1 MSRKTQLAHGI
12 RERGKELFQP
22 GNSSHAAKLAGDR
35 GFGKSDFIIR
45 SHRTYETYWDQWQR
59 FAVWV
64 KIERGVN
71 RWETLVER
79 REELASAWLVL
90 ECGRELPNGKHQS
103 AWSVAMYRSALRML
117 FRDPKLA
124 ENVELPPRHRQDIR
138 RSRGAAERDKGFSR
152 ERNQVLL
159 NFARAVACRR
169 DELSRIQI
177 RDIECDGAGIP
188 IAVFIGRDGSSKG
201 GKTFWKEL
209 RSDGQRHAAAA
220 ALDAAR
226 RREPGRDDARLFEC
240 VPVRADIHAERRAG
254 AQDEYRRRS
263 GRELPSP
270 EGRLKP
276 GTVDETTAREVGA
289 WLGHGPNRAE
299 TVGRHYLR

>member
-1 MSRKTQLAHGI
+1 MSRKTQLAHGV

-22 GNSSHAAKLAGDR
+22 GNSSHAAKLAGAR
-35 GFGKSDFIIR
+35 GVGQSDFIIR
-45 SHRTYETYWDQWQR
+45 SNKTYQDYWDQWQR
-59 FAVWV
+59 FAAWV
-64 KIERGVN
+64 KTEQGIN

-79 REELASAWLVL
+79 REELAAAWLVL
-90 ECGRELPNGKHQS
+90 ERDRDLPNGKRQS
-103 AWSVAMYRSALRML
+103 AWSLAMYRSALRML

-124 ENVELPPRHRQDIR
+124 QIVKLPPRHRQDIR
-138 RSRGAAERDKGFSR
+138 RSRGPAKRDKGFSR

-169 DELSRIQI
+169 DELSRIQV
-177 RDIECDGAGIP
+177 RDVECNSEGIP
-188 IAVFIGRDGSSKG
+188 VAVFVGRDSSSKG

-209 RSDGQRHAAAA
+209 RSDEQRQAVAA
-220 ALDAAR
+220 ALEAAR
-226 RREPGRDDARLFEC
+226 VREPGRDDARLFER
-240 VPVRADIHAERRAG
+240 VPVRMDVHGERRLG
-254 AQDEYRRRS
+254 AQDEYCRRS

-289 WLGHGPNRAE
+289 WLGHGSNRAE
-299 TVGRHYLR
+299 TIGRHYLR

>member
-1 MSRKTQLAHGI
+1 MSKKTQLAHGI

-59 FAVWV
+59 FADWA
-64 KIERGVN
+64 KTKQGIN

-79 REELASAWLVL
+79 REELASTWLTL
-90 ECGRELPNGKHQS
+90 ERERELPDGKHQS
-103 AWSVAMYRSALRML
+103 AWSLAMYRSALRML
-117 FRDPKLA
+117 FRDSELA
-124 ENVELPPRHRQDIR
+124 ENVGLPPRRRQDIQ
-138 RSRGAAERDKGFSR
+138 RSRQSAKRDKGFSR

-177 RDIECDGAGIP
+177 RDIKCDGAGIP

-209 RSDGQRHAAAA
+209 RSDGQRHAVAA

-226 RREPGRDDARLFEC
+226 RREPGRDDARLFER

-263 GRELPSP
+263 GRNLPAA
-270 EGRLKP
+270 ERRLKP
-276 GTVDETTAREVGA
+276 GEIDETTAKEVGE
-289 WLGHGPNRAE
+289 WLGHGSDRVE
-299 TVGRHYLR
+299 TVARHYLR